1 MQKNFKQ
8 LDIPEKYGHKKTK
21 TADNIDYGKEAALEL
36 QALDPYKEEKVEIS
50 NVRWTWP
57 TDGPYCKWYQYWMLV
72 HCLYYQIFVV
82 SRISFEKMP
91 WIYVV
96 YLDNYMNCVYFIDM
110 IRNFTEPFMRD
121 GRLIINRRLI
131 AVNYI
136 KTWFLFDVYAFYPLA
151 YLRFMSRYEDGS
163 KDNM

>member
-1 MQKNFKQ
+1 MKGDEIKNMLAMQKNFKQ

-82 SRISFEKMP
+82 SRISFEKKP
-91 WIYVV
+91 QLFVV
-96 YLDNYMNCVYFIDM
+96 YLEIYMDVVYLFDM
-110 IRNFTEPFMRD
+110 IRRFSEPYMSK
-121 GRLIINRRLI
+121 GRII
-131 AVNYI
+131 
-136 KTWFLFDVYAFYPLA
+136 
-151 YLRFMSRYEDGS
+151 
-163 KDNM
+163 KDKK